1 MFIIFIHNSTK
12 KIGRVYGAIYENKII
27 YQHKN
32 SKMWINL
39 EIVDK
44 WINLWIKEKKLC
56 RIKEKNFLLTSYWA
70 FIIIASDV
78 YPKLGVYS
86 GPS

>member
-1 MFIIFIHNSTK
+1 
-12 KIGRVYGAIYENKII
+12 
-27 YQHKN
+27 
-32 SKMWINL
+32 MWIKL

>member
-44 WINLWIKEKKLC
+44 WINLWIKEK
-56 RIKEKNFLLTSYWA
+56 NF
-70 FIIIASDV
+70 V
-78 YPKLGVYS
+78 G
-86 GPS
+86 